1 MTTLNKNTI
10 KCDRCEKDLDPDKDK
25 AYCFH
30 GEEDGDETYICGP
43 CVAEVYNEYI
53 KDINEG
59 QN

>member
-1 MTTLNKNTI
+1 MKTLNKNTI
-10 KCDRCEKDLDPDKDK
+10 KCDRCEKDLDLDKDK

-30 GEEDGDETYICGP
+30 NDNMEEIYICGL

-53 KDINEG
+53 KDLDEG